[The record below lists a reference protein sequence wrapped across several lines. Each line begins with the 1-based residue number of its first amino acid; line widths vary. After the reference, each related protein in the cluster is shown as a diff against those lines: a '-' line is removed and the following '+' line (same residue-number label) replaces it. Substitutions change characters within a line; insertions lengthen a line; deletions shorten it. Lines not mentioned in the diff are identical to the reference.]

1 MIRAAFV
8 VALLALRAPLL
19 LARERFVRVYDERDG
34 LAVSEIAD
42 LAQDARG
49 FIWIGT
55 IGGLVRFDGREL
67 RPWAP
72 DRVRHVVEVL
82 SAAPSGGVLVG
93 ARTEPLYLVS
103 GRGVEAV
110 SGPDGGPID
119 DWVHAALGSDGAL
132 WFVRESGFYGRLPS
146 GGWVSLD
153 VALFNGS
160 PLTRVMPG
168 PSGCV
173 YVASEEA
180 LWRVAP
186 AEEFGPIG
194 PPGQPGVGPTAQLVA
209 AVGRVRHLGFTPDS
223 ALVVL
228 TRDGL
233 LLRIRRTASRL
244 PDRREDLPP
253 AAVTA
258 GIDTLLAGRVHG
270 RGLAIRGEVIWASV
284 DQYIYALRSGHPPEI
299 VAPAPGLPTGRPL
312 LVDRE
317 GTLWLG
323 GYRGVLSMPEPET
336 MTWNDLDGLP
346 SPTHGRF
353 VTEWGG
359 GVWVSTWYGSGRIER
374 DDPRRGATIDSP
386 RHSGRFCADRAG
398 NLWTARGDT
407 ALTCR
412 TADGE
417 RAWPFPGLHGI
428 YASAPR
434 PDGSLWLATDDG
446 ILVTGPGE
454 PRAIRC
460 VAPGRDGIRGGSDGH
475 GENWPLGWRHS
486 WLTAILEDREG
497 VLWIG
502 GFEMIAHAP
511 ACALEGETPR
521 EWRGERGQDES
532 RSRVALSRW
541 PDVACAA
548 APSPWSVDSLPG
560 ANHVNA
566 ILQMPSGAIWIAT
579 GNAGVRCRTGRGWEE
594 IPGSRRLASPR
605 IYGMVSSP
613 SGGVW
618 ILAVGSIVRVLE
630 RPDLPD
636 GWEIVE
642 QLTSWQGLPTQQASD
657 LYEELGGRIWL
668 ASLAGVVEVPPEAR
682 CADQRPPPLELIE
695 LAVDGAPLPL
705 DHCPALPYRRNRLEI
720 RFAALSFRDRSLIR
734 YRARTEAEGP
744 WFESREPSFHFVDLA
759 PGRHMAE
766 IEASLDGVA
775 WSELPARV
783 DFVVRRPWYLQA
795 WALAAF
801 ALAGAAALVSIHR
814 MRLAFLLR
822 LERQR
827 TRIAMDLHDEMGSGL
842 GSIGILAGLAADED
856 LAEESRRSLAEWIA
870 ETASELGTALTDIVW
885 SLRDGA
891 ETLEALALRLAERG
905 GRLVPERRGEAGGE
919 PAGEANGGSFT
930 APDRRREFITDFPSV
945 WPSLRLPL
953 EVRRNLHLIA
963 VEALHNAA
971 RHASARQI
979 VLGVRAD
986 GRRWRLWVADDG
998 VGIASSVGES
1008 PAGRGARDVTR
1019 APARRGYGLDN
1030 MRRRAGEIGVD
1041 FSLRSVPGGGT
1052 TVEVVFDPHARITR
1066 NGQRPTG
1073 ALRRRRER
1081 GRATDRPRTIHTAGG
1096 LAP

>member
-1 MIRAAFV
+1 MV
-8 VALLALRAPLL
+8 CVALLAAILAPGAGPL
-19 LARERFVRVYDERDG
+19 LARERFVRIYDEREG
-34 LAVSEIAD
+34 LAVAEIAD

-67 RPWAP
+67 RSWAP
-72 DRVRHVVEVL
+72 ERIRHVVDVL

-103 GRGVEAV
+103 DRGVEEVA
-110 SGPDGGPID
+110 GPDGGPID
-119 DWVHAALGSDGAL
+119 DWVHAALGSDGSL
-132 WFVRESGFYGRLPS
+132 WFVRESGLSGRLRS
-146 GGWVSLD
+146 GEWVSLD

-168 PSGCV
+168 PDGCV
-173 YVASEEA
+173 YVASEAA

-186 AEEFGPIG
+186 IEEVGPIG
-194 PPGQPGVGPTAQLVA
+194 PSGRPRFRPTTQPVA
-209 AVGRVRHLGFTPDS
+209 AVGRVRHLGLTPDS

-233 LLRIRRTASRL
+233 LLRIRRTESRL
-244 PDRREDLPP
+244 ADRLDGPPP
-253 AAVTA
+253 ASATA
-258 GIDTLLAGRVHG
+258 EIDTLLAGRVHG

-284 DQYIYALRSGHPPEI
+284 DQYIYALRSGYPPEV

-317 GTLWLG
+317 GTLWIG
-323 GYRGVLSMPEPET
+323 GYRGVLSVPEPET
-336 MTWNDLDGLP
+336 VTWNDLDGLP
-346 SPTHGRF
+346 SPTHSRF
-353 VTEWGG
+353 VTGWRGS
-359 GVWVSTWYGSGRIER
+359 VWVSTWYGSGRIDR
-374 DDPRRGATIDSP
+374 ADVRRGASIDSP
-386 RHSGRFCADRAG
+386 KHSGRFCPDSAG
-398 NLWTARGDT
+398 DLWTARGDT

-417 RAWPFPGLHGI
+417 RTWSFPGLHGI
-428 YASAPR
+428 YGSAPR
-434 PDGSLWLATDDG
+434 PNGSLWLATDDG
-446 ILVTGPGE
+446 ILVTGPGG
-454 PRAIRC
+454 PRAVRC
-460 VAPGRDGIRGGSDGH
+460 AAPGRDAIEGDSDGDD
-475 GENWPLGWRHS
+475 WPVGWRNS
-486 WLTAILEDREG
+486 WLTAILEDRDG
-497 VLWIG
+497 MLWIG
-502 GFEMIAHAP
+502 GFEMIGHAP
-511 ACALEGETPR
+511 VRALDGGMERAWTSEPGQVESSSREARPR
-521 EWRGERGQDES
+521 EPEPTCE
-532 RSRVALSRW
+532 
-541 PDVACAA
+541 A
-548 APSPWSVDSLPG
+548 APSPWSIDSLPG

-579 GNAGVRCRTGRGWEE
+579 GNAGVRRRTGGGWEE

-605 IYGMVSSP
+605 IYGMVSSS

-618 ILAVGSIVRVLE
+618 VLAVGSIVRVLE
-630 RPDLPD
+630 RPEMPD
-636 GWEIVE
+636 GWEVVE
-642 QLTSWQGLPTQQASD
+642 RLSSWQGLPTQQASD
-657 LYEELGGRIWL
+657 LYEEPDGRLWL
-668 ASLAGVVEVPPEAR
+668 ASLAGIVEVPPEAR
-682 CADQRPPPLELIE
+682 HVDKRPPPLELIE
-695 LAVDGAPLPL
+695 LAVDGERLPPDL
-705 DHCPALPYRRNRLEI
+705 LPVLPYRRNRLEV
-720 RFAALSFRDRSLIR
+720 RFAALSFRDRTLIR
-734 YRARTEAEGP
+734 YRARTEPNGA

-766 IEASLDGVA
+766 IGASLDGVT
-775 WSELPARV
+775 WSELPARM
-783 DFVVRRPWYLQA
+783 DFVVSRPWYLQA
-795 WALAAF
+795 WALALF
-801 ALAGAAALVSIHR
+801 MLVVTAALVSIHR
-814 MRLAFLLR
+814 MRLAVLLR

-856 LAEESRRSLAEWIA
+856 LAEESRRGLAEWIA
-870 ETASELGTALTDIVW
+870 QAASELGTALTDIVW

-905 GRLVPERRGEAGGE
+905 GRLVPERGGDSG
-919 PAGEANGGSFT
+919 GEANGGSSNP
-930 APDRRREFITDFPSV
+930 PDRRREFVTDFPSV

-971 RHASARQI
+971 RHASARRI
-979 VLGVRAD
+979 VLGLRSE

-998 VGIASSVGES
+998 VGIVSGVGEPPS
-1008 PAGRGARDVTR
+1008 LRGVRDVTR

-1030 MRRRAGEIGVD
+1030 MRRRAEEIGVD

-1066 NGQRPTG
+1066 HSPRHSG
-1073 ALRRRRER
+1073 ASRRRRER
-1081 GRATDRPRTIHTAGG
+1081 GRPGDRPRTISTAGG